1 MSFDLTNLG
10 LVGISTRELSGSLS
24 KKADCLFEYSDSE
37 NVSTVQSSASVH
49 RGLFMRDSTYQ
60 SQSPM

>member
-1 MSFDLTNLG
+1 MDLG
-10 LVGISTRELSGSLS
+10 LVGISTRELSGNSPR
-24 KKADCLFEYSDSE
+24 KADCLFEYSDSE
-37 NVSTVQSSASVH
+37 KVSTVQSSASVH